1 MSFCKCAVKYGY
13 TAKFTPITDL
23 LRERDF
29 ELWKKVTTVNHCLTD
44 LLPMKRTQNLQDRGH
59 DYVLPL
65 VRTERF
71 KQCSINKCLINYI

>member
-29 ELWKKVTTVNHCLTD
+29 EVWKKSTVNHCLND
-44 LLPMKRTQNLQDRGH
+44 LLPMKRTQNLQDKGH
-59 DYVLPL
+59 DSVFPL

-71 KQCSINKCLINYI
+71 KQCSINKCLFNFI

>member
-1 MSFCKCAVKYGY
+1 MSFCKCAVKYGC

-29 ELWKKVTTVNHCLTD
+29 ELWKKVTTDDHCLND
-44 LLPMKRTQNLQDRGH
+44 LLPMKLTRNLKYSGH

-71 KQCSINKCLINYI
+71 KQCSINRCLSNFM